1 MNKKGAF
8 FFLNIYPIRIR
19 RNEVYLFLNEETK
32 QTFSW
37 VLVVVENKKKE
48 KKNIYNKI
56 RIEEPDRIIVIL
68 LFDIII
74 YLFLQSVLF
83 FSLSL

>member
-1 MNKKGAF
+1 M
-8 FFLNIYPIRIR
+8 NIYAIRIR

-32 QTFSW
+32 QTFFLG
-37 VLVVVENKKKE
+37 VGGGRKRKKR
-48 KKNIYNKI
+48 KKCNKI

-74 YLFLQSVLF
+74 YLFLQSVLLF
-83 FSLSL
+83 LLSNNIKKTDNQK